1 MKKYKARTGVI
12 LGDICTE
19 HILIAAKEARDYCP
33 YITELN
39 DIGAF
44 IYKHLEDGY
53 TDEQIIEE
61 IQKEYE
67 FESDQNISNSIIGFI
82 EELKTMGYI
91 YEE

>member
-1 MKKYKARTGVI
+1 MKKYKTRVGVV
-12 LGDICTE
+12 LGNICND
-19 HILIAAKEARDYCP
+19 HILIAAKEARDHCP

-39 DIGAF
+39 DIGAY

-67 FESDQNISNSIIGFI
+67 FESDQNISDSIIGFI

-91 YEE
+91 FEE